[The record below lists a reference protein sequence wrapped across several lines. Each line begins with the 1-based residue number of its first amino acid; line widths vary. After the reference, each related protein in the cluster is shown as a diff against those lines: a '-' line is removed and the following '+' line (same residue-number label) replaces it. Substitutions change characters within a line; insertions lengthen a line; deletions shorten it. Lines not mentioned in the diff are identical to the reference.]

1 MFGLLLRP
9 FRTLIVVGIAFVA
22 GFLYAGS
29 RADEL
34 CQNAGGEMQS
44 GICYGAKP

>member
-29 RADEL
+29 RAADA
-34 CQNAGGEMQS
+34 CAAAGGQ
-44 GICYGAKP
+44 IQQNVCYGATE